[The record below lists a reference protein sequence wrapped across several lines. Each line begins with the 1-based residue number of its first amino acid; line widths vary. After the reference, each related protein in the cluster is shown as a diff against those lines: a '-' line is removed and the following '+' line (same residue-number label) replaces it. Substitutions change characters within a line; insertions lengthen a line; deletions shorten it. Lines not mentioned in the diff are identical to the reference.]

1 MSGFCLLY
9 AMPLA
14 CWAKKARLAFA
25 MLLEMLTDG
34 ERSYD
39 HATPRQTALREEEIV
54 ESPTAIDST
63 LRVRED
69 ECDRNS
75 ILSWRPFF

>member
-14 CWAKKARLAFA
+14 SWAKKARLAFA

-34 ERSYD
+34 ERSCD
-39 HATPRQTALREEEIV
+39 HGQTALREEEIV

-75 ILSWRPFF
+75 NSMLSWRPFF